1 MNSQTAQTAQNE
13 SAKSE
18 KADTQVDINS
28 IKIENQNQALG
39 IIIQIVRREYDN
51 QNMKLSLDEAALLH
65 RAIQLFTVKE
75 QQKEE

>member
-1 MNSQTAQTAQNE
+1 MNSQTAQNDST
-13 SAKSE
+13 KSE

-75 QQKEE
+75 EQKKE

>member
-1 MNSQTAQTAQNE
+1 MNSQTVQSHQDD
-13 SAKSE
+13 SKKFE

-65 RAIQLFTVKE
+65 KAIQLFTVKE
-75 QQKEE
+75 EKK